1 MKTKRSQKLRRRQ
14 LNENKLT
21 RPLRKVVIKCTPT
34 GKKAR
39 SSKSWP
45 RERRAIADP
54 SARIYSVFF
63 ALCKGIGTPVALGAW
78 LRYKHGEHA
87 QLASMEID
95 AGDYT
100 SVDRFHVDYIVVSYL
115 KKYKGL
121 KTGINTRQVALSA
134 FKLAEEACQST
145 NDRLVSERVGVP
157 AVESIMLMAQR
168 KISQTLG
175 CIDPVGNDEGLTFD
189 DFESL
194 CKWGP
199 GATYSLKGDDATADK
214 KICESK
220 ISITPSAYP
229 ILKALIKR
237 DHLWAEARGLSVS
250 ADGPDNITASE
261 FQFVKGC
268 RISVVPKNAKTDR
281 TIGIEPTGNLF
292 LQLGVGAYIRRQL
305 HRVGVNL
312 DDQTRNQR
320 LAQRAWAE
328 NLATVDLKA
337 ASDSISQQAVLQLL
351 PSDWVEL
358 LARLRSPFYFLEGKW
373 YEFQK
378 WSSMGNGY
386 TFELESLIFWAL
398 ASACTDYLAAAG
410 AVSVYGD
417 DVILPCCAY
426 DLFSQMLAHLGFEV
440 NHQKSFFDGAF
451 RESCGKHYLRA
462 ADVTP
467 IYQKEIPSVL
477 EEVHRLAN
485 RIGRLAYRMGAHIYL
500 DPRLRA
506 AHAAAV
512 AGVEVRFAT
521 PLSSED
527 DDGFAL
533 PLSALS
539 TYAHKAD
546 GALTFQLP
554 VLVFRPKRVEAKDR
568 ALLAY
573 KLRFGVSAELS
584 GFVTLRRRGSFSERR
599 RWYHVRDTADWL
611 R

>member
-1 MKTKRSQKLRRRQ
+1 MKSKRPQVLRRRQ
-14 LNENKLT
+14 SCQLA
-21 RPLRKVVIKCTPT
+21 PLLRRVETKCTPT
-34 GKKAR
+34 KRKTR
-39 SSKSWP
+39 KSKSWP
-45 RERRAIADP
+45 RERRMIADP
-54 SARIYSVFF
+54 NARIRSVFF
-63 ALCKGIGTPVALGAW
+63 ALCKGVGTPVALGAW
-78 LRYKHGEHA
+78 LRFKYGEHA

-100 SVDRFHVDYIVVSYL
+100 SVDQFHVDYVVVSYL

-121 KTGINTRQVALSA
+121 RTGIDTRLVALTA
-134 FKLAEEACQST
+134 FKMAEGACQST
-145 NDRLVSERVGVP
+145 NDRLASERVGVP

-168 KISQTLG
+168 KISRTLG
-175 CIDPVGNDEGLTFD
+175 SLDPIGNDRGLTFD

-199 GATYSLKGDDATADK
+199 GTTFSLSGNDATVDK

-229 ILKALIKR
+229 ILKALLKR
-237 DHLWAEARGLSVS
+237 DHLWASARGLTAS
-250 ADGPDNITASE
+250 AEGPDNISASE

-268 RISVVPKNAKTDR
+268 RITVVPKNAKTDR

-312 DDQTRNQR
+312 DDQTRNQH

-328 NLATVDLKA
+328 DLATVDLKA

-351 PSDWVEL
+351 PADWVEL
-358 LARLRSPFYFLEGKW
+358 LSRLRSPFYFLDGKW

-398 ASACTDYLAAAG
+398 ASSCADYLAATG

-426 DLFSQMLAHLGFEV
+426 DLFSQTLAHLGFEV
-440 NHQKSFFDGAF
+440 NHQKSFFNGAF
-451 RESCGKHYLRA
+451 RESCGKHYLYA
-462 ADVTP
+462 TDVTP
-467 IYQKEIPSVL
+467 IFQKEVPNVL

-485 RIGRLAYRMGAHIYL
+485 RIGRLAYRMGAPVYL

-506 AHAAAV
+506 AHAAAIT
-512 AGVEVRFAT
+512 GVELRFVI
-521 PLSSED
+521 PLSSDD

-533 PLSALS
+533 PLSSLCA
-539 TYAHKAD
+539 YAHKAA
-546 GALTFQLP
+546 GASTFELP
-554 VLVFRPKRVEAKDR
+554 VLAFRPTRVPAMDR

-573 KLRFGVSAELS
+573 KLRFGVSAELN
-584 GFVTLRRRGSFSERR
+584 GFVTLRRRGTFSERR

-611 R
+611 S